1 MCIRDSDQAK
11 EIYRWLNEQLVF
23 SYRGNTSAVTDRF
36 LGDNKDAVLRVLKA
50 ADSDIVEFSYKDGEL
65 TTFHRRNPLLPF
77 DFNTDVYKR
86 QLYEAEGNK
95 AAAYKAFAK
104 AGGASNASYR
114 TKFNARI
121 KQSEVFEGEDIAPEV
136 KALRNMT
143 RYDRNKEYLDQIY
156 YAIGNLYLSRRDTT
170 AAVENYKKAVEQST
184 RNGIEKA
191 IVQVALGGLY
201 YDLHKYNLAQ
211 PCYSEAVPML
221 PDDYPDLK
229 LLKHRSDC
237 LLYTSRCV

>member
-1 MCIRDSDQAK
+1 M
-11 EIYRWLNEQLVF
+11 LVEAIK
-23 SYRGNTSAVTDRF
+23 YADGPQRTRLTF
-36 LGDNKDAVLRVLKA
+36 LLG
-50 ADSDIVEFSYKDGEL
+50 
-65 TTFHRRNPLLPF
+65 
-77 DFNTDVYKR
+77 

-221 PDDYPDLK
+221 PDDYPDSSFSSTAAMSL
-229 LLKHRSDC
+229 
-237 LLYTSRCV
+237 TSFRYMPKRGVAGFPAETQQHDSRAAARCH